1 MPRADLV
8 NLSHMENTM
17 EWVCK
22 KFNGTVEDVMVANDK
37 VNMDKVQ
44 AFCEGG
50 MNAEQLA
57 DSLAEFPKTLQ
68 AKDYK
73 HMARKMKKSMNMTK
87 QVTNTGGN
95 YLPYDDVEDDGVSG
109 QILQRFGA
117 LALLYA
123 VLCSFTLLY
132 TVLLSSYFGLLY
144 YCSFL

>member
-95 YLPYDDVEDDGVSG
+95 CLPYDDVKMMEFLG
-109 QILQRFGA
+109 RFCKG
-117 LALLYA
+117 L
-123 VLCSFTLLY
+123 VL
-132 TVLLSSYFGLLY
+132 
-144 YCSFL
+144 